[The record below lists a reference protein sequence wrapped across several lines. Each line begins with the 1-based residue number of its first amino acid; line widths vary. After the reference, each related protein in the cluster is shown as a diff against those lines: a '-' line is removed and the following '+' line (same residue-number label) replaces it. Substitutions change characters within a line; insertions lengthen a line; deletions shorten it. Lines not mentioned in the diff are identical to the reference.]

1 MLVGEICNREVAIC
15 RPDISIQ
22 DAAKIMRD
30 EHVGDV
36 IVAEEKDGKN
46 IPVGILT
53 DRDIVIETLAEDIS
67 TSQVAVKDIMS
78 TELVC
83 ADEDDFIIETIK
95 KMQIKGVRRVPI
107 VNKEGGL
114 EGILTVDDTI
124 ELIAEIFADL
134 VKLYRHEFSHELKTR
149 K

>member
-1 MLVGEICNREVAIC
+1 MLVGEICNREVAIY
-15 RPDISIQ
+15 RPDTSIQ

-36 IVAEEKDGKN
+36 IVVEEKIGKN

-95 KMQIKGVRRVPI
+95 KMQIKGVRRVPV

-124 ELIAEIFADL
+124 ELIAEIFTDL

>member
-1 MLVGEICNREVAIC
+1 
-15 RPDISIQ
+15 
-22 DAAKIMRD
+22 
-30 EHVGDV
+30 
-36 IVAEEKDGKN
+36 
-46 IPVGILT
+46 
-53 DRDIVIETLAEDIS
+53 
-67 TSQVAVKDIMS
+67 MS
-78 TELVC
+78 TEVVC

-124 ELIAEIFADL
+124 ELIAEIFTDL